1 MRKKFNVTFIRFY
14 LARNLLRL
22 TFMIFYVYYMWII
35 MVKYD
40 SVFYVSMMP
49 LSALLGYLIII
60 IPEGYILD
68 KFRRDLIMFL
78 SSIFIAINYFLL
90 FFVKLLYFIYL
101 IATISSILSNIS
113 SDVFMTLIK
122 DIVEEFNINK
132 SMSFIEAGRGLSEI
146 IGILIGG
153 ISILILSKY
162 FIPIMI
168 ILSLISAIFSYPNKK
183 INKAVKIKSKYNY
196 NNVIRIIRII
206 IGFLILGMLIN
217 GLFVSLDV
225 YASAIF
231 YQYLHT
237 KSFYYTLF
245 LLDFSLGGFIGG
257 LTGIKINKLI
267 DSSYFISISIGI
279 FGLSFLFLA
288 LSKYSYIDLILS
300 GIIGLFSS
308 LVNIPLNS
316 RLLKIIPNEVL
327 GRVNSIIVIFLTSS
341 SPIMAVLF
349 GSLSYF
355 YSIPKILTAVSL
367 FLIAIS
373 LPTYYYLRK
382 IFSIDE
388 NLIREK
394 MK

>member
-1 MRKKFNVTFIRFY
+1 
-14 LARNLLRL
+14 
-22 TFMIFYVYYMWII
+22 MWII